1 MKKAIRQQ
9 GTCVCVGMCVAQSI
23 NCFTVMYATF
33 SGTGTSSAELR
44 SSELSIYSVW
54 DCGL

>member
-23 NCFTVMYATF
+23 IRFTVMYATF

-44 SSELSIYSVW
+44 SSELSIYSV
-54 DCGL
+54 